1 MTHSA
6 EAATQEN
13 RPTLETWLFLLGRVL
28 FATIFILSG
37 IGHITRLAG
46 MAQYAAAFDVPRP
59 HIAVFITGLMILFGG
74 LSVLLG
80 YKVRVGA
87 VVLVLF
93 LIPAA
98 IYMHPFWGVA
108 DQMQAATQQA
118 HFLKNLSLAGAAL
131 MIYVFSTVYPRAWV
145 WAIRP

>member
-1 MTHSA
+1 MTYSA
-6 EAATQEN
+6 EGATQGT
-13 RPTLETWLFLLGRVL
+13 RAGLATWLFLLGRVL
-28 FATIFILSG
+28 FAAIFILSG
-37 IGHITRLAG
+37 IGHLTRLSG

-59 HIAVFITGLMILFGG
+59 YISVVITGLMILFGG

-80 YKVRVGA
+80 FKVRAGA
-87 VVLVLF
+87 LVLVLF
-93 LIPAA
+93 LIPTA

-131 MIYVFSTVYPRAWV
+131 MIYAFSTVYPRAWV